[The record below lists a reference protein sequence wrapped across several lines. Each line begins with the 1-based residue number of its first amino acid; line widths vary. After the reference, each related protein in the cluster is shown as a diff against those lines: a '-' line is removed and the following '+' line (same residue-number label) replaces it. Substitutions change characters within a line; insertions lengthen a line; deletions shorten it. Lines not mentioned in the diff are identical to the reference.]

1 MRCGANH
8 SVQEKK
14 THEPRGLAQDLQKL
28 SCRQTACVQFFCESL
43 AMHLRRLIPAL
54 ACALATG
61 GLAWP
66 ALAQGSYPE
75 RPVKVMVALPAGGS
89 ADMIARV
96 VSQKLAAELGQP
108 FVVENRAG
116 ASGQI
121 GLPAVA
127 RAPADGYTLTIS
139 PASFLT
145 TNKSIFKS
153 LPYDPQ
159 ADFVPITKLVNQPM
173 VLVVKDR
180 QKFPSVAAL
189 LAAAKAA
196 PGKLTYA
203 SSGDGSPQHLAALM
217 FETRT
222 KASMLHVP
230 YKGGAPAVNDTLA
243 GNVDMLFA
251 VLPEAL
257 PHIQSGKLHAL
268 GLLSP
273 QRSPVLKDTPTMAE
287 SGFADLNLS
296 AWVGLL
302 APAKTP
308 PAVVDKLNRAVHGIL
323 AGDIRT
329 KLGENG
335 MEVAP
340 TTPQQLQ
347 QTIAD
352 EIKLHAELVKAAGL
366 TPQ

>member
-1 MRCGANH
+1 MLFHPVRASIGFNI
-8 SVQEKK
+8 
-14 THEPRGLAQDLQKL
+14 
-28 SCRQTACVQFFCESL
+28 RQAVHTTA
-43 AMHLRRLIPAL
+43 RTGL
-54 ACALATG
+54 ACALAAGFAVT
-61 GLAWP
+61 
-66 ALAQGSYPE
+66 AQAQDVYPE
-75 RPVKVMVALPAGGS
+75 RAVKVIVALPAGGS

-96 VSQKLAAELGQP
+96 VGQKLAGELKQP
-108 FVVENRAG
+108 FVVDNRAG

-121 GLPAVA
+121 GTPAVA
-127 RAPADGYTLTIS
+127 RSAPDGYTLMVS

-153 LPYDPQ
+153 LPYDPE
-159 ADFVPITKLVNQPM
+159 ADFAPISKLVNQPM

-180 QKFPSVAAL
+180 QKFPSVAAVV
-189 LAAAKAA
+189 AAAKAA
-196 PGKLTYA
+196 PGKLTFA

-222 KASMLHVP
+222 QAKMLHVP

-257 PHIQSGKLHAL
+257 PHIQAGKLHAL
-268 GLLSP
+268 ALMAPRRAAMLP
-273 QRSPVLKDTPTMAE
+273 NTPTMAE
-287 SGFADLNLS
+287 GGFADLNLS
-296 AWVGLL
+296 AWVGLF

-308 PAVVDKLNRAVHGIL
+308 QPVIDKLNRAVRVALDSEIK
-323 AGDIRT
+323 T

-340 TTPQQLQ
+340 STPEQLR
-347 QTIAD
+347 QTVAQDIR
-352 EIKLHAELVKAAGL
+352 LHAELVKAAGIQ
-366 TPQ
+366 PQ

>member
-1 MRCGANH
+1 M
-8 SVQEKK
+8 
-14 THEPRGLAQDLQKL
+14 
-28 SCRQTACVQFFCESL
+28 SL
-43 AMHLRRLIPAL
+43 RHLFTTL
-54 ACALATG
+54 ACACAAWGAPLAVQ
-61 GLAWP
+61 
-66 ALAQGSYPE
+66 AQPSTAYPE

-108 FVVENRAG
+108 FVVENKPG

-121 GLPAVA
+121 GTPQVA
-127 RAPADGYTLTIS
+127 RAPADGYTLMVA

-153 LPYDPQ
+153 LPYDPE
-159 ADFVPITKLVNQPM
+159 ADFAPVSQLVNQPM
-173 VLVVKDR
+173 VLVVKDK
-180 QKFPSVAAL
+180 QKFPSVAAVV
-189 LAAAKAA
+189 AAAKAA

-217 FETRT
+217 FSTRT
-222 KASMLHVP
+222 QADMLHVP
-230 YKGGAPAVNDTLA
+230 YKGGAPAINDTLA

-268 GLLSP
+268 GLMAP
-273 QRSPVLKDTPTMAE
+273 QRSANLAGTPTMQE
-287 SGFADLNLS
+287 SGFANLNLS
-296 AWVGLL
+296 AWVGLF

-308 PAVVDKLNRAVHGIL
+308 PAVIDKLQRAVHKALQGEV
-323 AGDIRT
+323 AS
-329 KLGENG
+329 KLGESG

-340 TTPQQLQ
+340 STPAQLQ
-347 QTIAD
+347 AMVRHDIP
-352 EIKLHAELVKAAGL
+352 LHAALVKAAGL
-366 TPQ
+366 VPQ